1 MLTIGFDLDMTLV
14 DTSKAIVFS
23 VKKALNE
30 IGHNSPSNLIE
41 SSIGLPMLET
51 LESFLKN
58 PEIARSVYERYQEIY
73 FKEGF
78 HLGTLL
84 PGVEKTL
91 KLLNQD
97 GHKIVIITA
106 KREKLAL
113 RQLSFCNLP
122 YDILKAGCFG
132 KMKSKA
138 MLECSVEVYV
148 GDHLEDF
155 RAAEDVGVLFV
166 GVSSNRFSRLE
177 ELLDS
182 NVLLIDDMRKLIP
195 LVAKLAKG

>member
-14 DTSKAIVFS
+14 DTSRAIVYG
-23 VKKALNE
+23 VEKALNE

-51 LESFLKN
+51 LESLLKS
-58 PEIARSVYERYQEIY
+58 PQKALKVYERYQEIY
-73 FKEGF
+73 FSEGF
-78 HLGTLL
+78 RLGTLL

-91 KLLNQD
+91 KLLSQD

-106 KREKLAL
+106 KRERLAM
-113 RQLSFCNLP
+113 RQLSFCNIP

-132 KMKSKA
+132 KLKSKA
-138 MLECSVEVYV
+138 MLECSVEIYV

-155 RAAEDVGVLFV
+155 KAAKDAGVNFV
-166 GVSSNRFSRLE
+166 GVSFNRFSRLE
-177 ELLDS
+177 ELLPS
-182 NVLLIDDMRKLIP
+182 NSLIIDNIEKLTP
-195 LVAKLAKG
+195 LITKMVKG